1 MIYLAAIWLGIL
13 LFKLIFTLRMMKR
26 GKQAGCGVP
35 QATAT
40 ILQPVLS
47 GDPQLATV
55 LEANVVALKQARF
68 FWLIDDDDTVAR
80 EIAISIQSRYPDR
93 EIKASYFPPAP
104 EGVNP
109 KVFKLEQAWREV
121 ESDILLVLDDDAF
134 LSAESFGT
142 LLNQIEEGAL
152 VTALPYYCADSN
164 GYSRLLAQFV
174 NDNSGFTY
182 LPLLPFSPPLTIN
195 GMCYAIS
202 VNTLAQV
209 GGFAAILHDLADD
222 LALATLLRQHH
233 IRLIQSTAPVR
244 VQTSLSS
251 GKKYIQQMHR
261 WFLFATLLLRE
272 KTVLIKLIIFLLQG
286 LHPLLMWA
294 MLLTVGWE
302 WVTAAHGITG
312 INLGI
317 IAACLLIR
325 HAALRHV
332 QQAIAP
338 DIRSN
343 PIFSLLSEL
352 MQPLHLLHAL
362 CNRTIYWRTRRYRVL
377 SNKKFNS
384 L

>member
-1 MIYLAAIWLGIL
+1 M
-13 LFKLIFTLRMMKR
+13 
-26 GKQAGCGVP
+26 
-35 QATAT
+35 
-40 ILQPVLS
+40 
-47 GDPQLATV
+47 
-55 LEANVVALKQARF
+55 
-68 FWLIDDDDTVAR
+68 
-80 EIAISIQSRYPDR
+80 
-93 EIKASYFPPAP
+93 
-104 EGVNP
+104 
-109 KVFKLEQAWREV
+109 
-121 ESDILLVLDDDAF
+121 
-134 LSAESFGT
+134 
-142 LLNQIEEGAL
+142 
-152 VTALPYYCADSN
+152 TALPYYCADSN

-251 GKKYIQQMHR
+251 GKSIYNKCIVGFCLPRYCCVKNS
-261 WFLFATLLLRE
+261 AD
-272 KTVLIKLIIFLLQG
+272 KLIIFLLQG

-343 PIFSLLSEL
+343 PIFRCYL
-352 MQPLHLLHAL
+352 
-362 CNRTIYWRTRRYRVL
+362 N
-377 SNKKFNS
+377 
-384 L
+384 

>member
-1 MIYLAAIWLGIL
+1 ML
-13 LFKLIFTLRMMKR
+13 
-26 GKQAGCGVP
+26 C
-35 QATAT
+35 
-40 ILQPVLS
+40 
-47 GDPQLATV
+47 
-55 LEANVVALKQARF
+55 
-68 FWLIDDDDTVAR
+68 
-80 EIAISIQSRYPDR
+80 
-93 EIKASYFPPAP
+93 
-104 EGVNP
+104 
-109 KVFKLEQAWREV
+109 
-121 ESDILLVLDDDAF
+121 DIRQYVG
-134 LSAESFGT
+134 SS
-142 LLNQIEEGAL
+142 
-152 VTALPYYCADSN
+152 
-164 GYSRLLAQFV
+164 
-174 NDNSGFTY
+174 
-182 LPLLPFSPPLTIN
+182 
-195 GMCYAIS
+195 
-202 VNTLAQV
+202 